1 MKANNKIE
9 SKGDEKGPPPKVVRL
24 KYGLS
29 RDEQVRRI
37 VELLANQGIKVKK

>member
-9 SKGDEKGPPPKVVRL
+9 SKGDEKGPPPRVVCL